1 MRILPPNASVDAL
14 HIAHGLSA
22 HHEIQYLLTWNCKHI
37 ANAKILPRIHQVLT
51 DLGPSRFRSFA
62 RRKKWWTMNPKITNH
77 DTILDEIH
85 RTRQLM
91 AEKFGG
97 DIAAILEDARKR
109 QEASGRA
116 IWQGPASNKALNPT
130 GNKPAS

>member
-1 MRILPPNASVDAL
+1 M
-14 HIAHGLSA
+14 
-22 HHEIQYLLTWNCKHI
+22 IQKT
-37 ANAKILPRIHQVLT
+37 
-51 DLGPSRFRSFA
+51 
-62 RRKKWWTMNPKITNH
+62 TNR
-77 DTILDEIH
+77 DTIIDEIH
-85 RTRQLM
+85 RTRQRM

-116 IWQGPASNKALNPT
+116 IWQGPSSNKALNPT